1 MNRGKKIKKLTLEIT
16 LTEEQF
22 EEIKK
27 INNDYESGYTCDRK
41 QLDQNLLWKILS
53 KNIEKETNQDNLIF
67 LKHINKYTS
76 KRNTYVKSV
85 IDWSDYV
92 YKAIIKEIKQ
102 LKDQEMTIGEY
113 LNLEIFFEQYL
124 ADGTYT
130 YSYEEACYL
139 LADYD
144 NELPEDYVPGDYETT
159 EQKFLNY
166 LFEAYIDRL
175 QDHKEYT
182 IEEFIDEYK

>member
-1 MNRGKKIKKLTLEIT
+1 MKKLTLEIT

-139 LADYD
+139 LPDYD

-166 LFEAYIDRL
+166 LFEACMDRL

>member
-1 MNRGKKIKKLTLEIT
+1 MKKLTLEIT
-16 LTEEQF
+16 LTDEEF

-27 INNDYESGYTCDRK
+27 INRDYDFPYHNNIK
-41 QLDQNLLWKILS
+41 QLDQNLLNNILS
-53 KNIEKETNQDNLIF
+53 KNIETQTKEDNLIF

-166 LFEAYIDRL
+166 LFEACMDRL